1 MADSENEPDME
12 QMLKELKKL
21 RLQASL
27 QKNLSSELE
36 RQKLISDEA
45 QEMAL
50 EKAKELDKMVK
61 KLKLE
66 SQLRKN
72 LSTEFERQKEIA
84 VEAQELAT
92 EKKNE
97 IEAISNQL
105 SKYLSPQL
113 YQSIFSGEQQVDI
126 ASKRKK
132 LTVFFSDIVGF
143 TSISDSLESEEIT
156 AMLNYYL
163 TEMSVIALEHGGTID
178 KYVGDAIVIFFGDP
192 ETSGVKED
200 ALKCV
205 NMAITM
211 QNKMRELEDQWAQ
224 KFGLREP
231 LQMRVGVNTGYCTV
245 GNFGSEDRL
254 DYTVIGGQVNLASRL
269 ESIAKSGSI
278 LISFDT
284 HSQVSED
291 IECIEVE
298 SVQVK
303 GIREEVRVFEVVLD
317 GLNKAEMINIETEHL
332 RCSMDINRL
341 EIEEIDQLAKF
352 IEDARQQVQGNGK
365 KVE

>member
-1 MADSENEPDME
+1 MILTCSFFFLMIRRPP
-12 QMLKELKKL
+12 
-21 RLQASL
+21 R
-27 QKNLSSELE
+27 
-36 RQKLISDEA
+36 
-45 QEMAL
+45 
-50 EKAKELDKMVK
+50 
-61 KLKLE
+61 
-66 SQLRKN
+66 
-72 LSTEFERQKEIA
+72 STLFPYTTLFR
-84 VEAQELAT
+84 
-92 EKKNE
+92 
-97 IEAISNQL
+97 
-105 SKYLSPQL
+105 
-113 YQSIFSGEQQVDI
+113 
-126 ASKRKK
+126 SKRKK

-178 KYVGDAIVIFFGDP
+178 KYVGDAIVIFFGD
-192 ETSGVKED
+192 TASAGVKQD
-200 ALKCV
+200 SLKCV
-205 NMAITM
+205 TMAIAM
-211 QNKMRELEDQWAQ
+211 QNRMRELEKQWAQ

-231 LQMRVGVNTGYCTV
+231 LKIRVGVNTGYCTV

-269 ESIAKSGSI
+269 ESIAKPGSI

-303 GIREEVRVFEVVLD
+303 GIKEEVRVFEVVLD
-317 GLNKAEMINIETEHL
+317 GLNKTEMINMETENSQ
-332 RCSMDINRL
+332 CSMNISRL
-341 EIEEIDQLAKF
+341 GIKEIDQLAKF
-352 IEDARQQVQGNGK
+352 IEDARQQVQENGK